1 MKASVSV
8 IMPHYNALDT
18 IRRSIDSVVNQTLS
32 VGELIIVDDG
42 SSSVDE
48 LVRFVSGYEN
58 IVPIVLITLD
68 VNCGAA
74 HARNIGIQHSKFKYI
89 AFLDSDDVWH
99 PEKIKLQYSVMEEHD
114 MFLSGHGYLF
124 NLTNQKFQ
132 TQVSVEFTSVYRNK
146 FMWGNPL
153 FTPTV
158 MARREGFISFDER
171 FRRVDDYKC
180 WYENL
185 CNGTFA
191 LLSADLAGGFKAP
204 IGVSGLSGSLKL
216 MHAAYLDV
224 LKSLLIEKKMN
235 YFEYLLAATCERVKY
250 PVRLI
255 FFGLGASK

>member
-8 IMPHYNALDT
+8 IMPHYNALNT
-18 IRRSIDSVVNQTLS
+18 IRRSIDSVVNQTLP
-32 VGELIIVDDG
+32 VGEIIIVDDG
-42 SSSVDE
+42 STSVDE
-48 LVRFVSGYEN
+48 LVFLVSGYEN
-58 IVPIVLITLD
+58 IVPIVLIALD
-68 VNCGAA
+68 GNYGAA
-74 HARNIGIQHSKFKYI
+74 YARNVGIQHSKFKYI

-114 MFLSGHGYLF
+114 VFLSGHGYLF
-124 NLTNQKFQ
+124 NLNNQKFQ
-132 TQVSVEFTSVYRNK
+132 AQASVVFNSFHSSK

-158 MARREGFISFDER
+158 MARRDGFISFDER
-171 FRRVDDYKC
+171 YRRVDDYKC

-204 IGVSGLSGSLKL
+204 IGVSGLSGSLSL

-224 LKSLLIEKKMN
+224 LKSLLIEKKMS
-235 YFEYLLAATCERVKY
+235 YFEYLLAATCERIKY
-250 PVRLI
+250 PVRSVFLSLRA
-255 FFGLGASK
+255 GK

>member
-224 LKSLLIEKKMN
+224 LKSLLIEK
-235 YFEYLLAATCERVKY
+235 R
-250 PVRLI
+250 
-255 FFGLGASK
+255 

>member
-18 IRRSIDSVVNQTLS
+18 IKRSIDSVMAQTLS
-32 VGELIIVDDG
+32 VGEIIIVDDG

-48 LVRFVSGYEN
+48 LILLVSDYDN
-58 IVPIVLITLD
+58 VVPIVFIALEI
-68 VNCGAA
+68 NCGAA
-74 HARNIGIQHSKFKYI
+74 YARNIGIQRSKFKYI

-99 PEKIKLQYSVMEEHD
+99 PEKIKLQYSVMEEHN

-124 NLTNQKFQ
+124 DLNNQKFK
-132 TQVSVEFTSVYRNK
+132 TQVSVVFASLYRSR
-146 FMWGNPL
+146 FMWGNPI

-158 MARREGFISFDER
+158 MARRDGFISFDDR
-171 FRRVDDYKC
+171 FRRIEDYKC

-185 CNGTFA
+185 CNGTYA

-204 IGVSGLSGSLKL
+204 VGESGLSGSIKL

-224 LKSLLIEKKMN
+224 VKSLLVEKKMS

-250 PVRLI
+250 PVRLVL
-255 FFGLGASK
+255 FRFRGK